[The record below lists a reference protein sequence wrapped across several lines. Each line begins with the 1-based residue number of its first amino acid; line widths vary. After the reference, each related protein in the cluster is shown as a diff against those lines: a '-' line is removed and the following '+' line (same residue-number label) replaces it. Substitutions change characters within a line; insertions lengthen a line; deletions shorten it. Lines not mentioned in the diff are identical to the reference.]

1 MTDAAAVNAAERFA
15 GLATAAAELLQDAD
29 DPALIANPY
38 LHPRNVHPANLT
50 LYRPLIEGR
59 GEPWTDPGNW
69 LAALRAVGMALR
81 DQGAA
86 WHGDDVVA
94 PLDILFVSHF
104 LRPEQAESGQ
114 DLYYGNLPTELERQ
128 GLRCAVAMLNHTGLH
143 WASIA
148 PLWKQQT
155 QCRLLLA
162 RTLHAKCEI
171 RNGFALARAARRLR
185 QLGTG
190 NEIAARAAA
199 HAGSGTALSSMRIGR
214 QIAELARYA
223 KARVLVMTYEG
234 HGWERLAMMLSRQA
248 MPGIICVGYSHAV
261 LFPQP
266 RAMTTSLGET
276 LDPDFILTAGSA
288 TRDKLAG
295 LLHMPKVRLDV
306 LGSVRRGTAALSPDR
321 PPRCLV
327 LPEGLKSESVP
338 LICAA
343 AEAARLLPDV
353 TFRVRLHPVIERHNL
368 LAEVPML
375 RNLPRNVEWSQQG
388 GLEADFADSR
398 WLLYRGTSAVFQGVE
413 AGLRPYYLAQP
424 GEFVSI
430 DPLADLHAWKVDVGS
445 GADLAEALSRPAD
458 AAVDRVDLATARHY
472 CSAYFTPMSG
482 GTLIDIAGRAHAP
495 DKDSGLA

>member
-1 MTDAAAVNAAERFA
+1 MTDAAAANAAERFA
-15 GLATAAAELLQDAD
+15 SVATAAAELLQDTD

-50 LYRPLIEGR
+50 LYRPLIDGR
-59 GEPWTDPGNW
+59 GEPRTGLGNW
-69 LAALRAVGMALR
+69 LAALRAVGTALR

-94 PLDILFVSHF
+94 PLDVLFVSHF

-128 GLRCAVAMLNHTGLH
+128 GLRCAVAMLNHTGLS

-148 PLWKQQT
+148 PLWKQQA
-155 QCRLLLA
+155 QSRLLLA
-162 RTLHAKCEI
+162 RTLPAKGEI

-199 HAGSGTALSSMRIGR
+199 HAGSGTALSSMRIAQ
-214 QIAELARYA
+214 QIAELARHT

-234 HGWERLAMMLSRQA
+234 HSWERLAMMMARRAL
-248 MPGIICVGYSHAV
+248 PGIICVGYSHAV

-266 RAMTTSLGET
+266 RAMTTSLGEA
-276 LDPDFILTAGSA
+276 LDPDFILTAGSV

-327 LPEGLKSESVP
+327 LPEGLMTESIP

-343 AEAARLLPDV
+343 AQAARQLPD
-353 TFRVRLHPVIERHNL
+353 TMFRIRLHPVVKRDRL
-368 LAEVPML
+368 LIEVPAL
-375 RNLPRNVEWSQQG
+375 RDLPGNVEWSQQG
-388 GLEADFADSR
+388 SLDGDFVDCR

-424 GEFVSI
+424 GEVASI
-430 DPLADLHAWKVDVGS
+430 DPLADLNVWKVDVAC
-445 GADLAEALSRPAD
+445 GAELASALSRPAD
-458 AAVDRVDLATARHY
+458 ALADQADLAKARQY
-472 CSAYFTPMSG
+472 CSAYFSPITAA
-482 GTLIDIAGRAHAP
+482 TLADIAGRAR
-495 DKDSGLA
+495 